1 MKKEMVLIGKP
12 SSFVVN
18 AAQKGLE
25 NADIIVKRA
34 DVDVTKISEMKTDE
48 DKVFMLY
55 MVDEDDVK
63 SDLLVYLNDIVMEG
77 VHLHVVGNYTEVDD
91 VKKIIKESNL
101 VSMYE
106 RPVEIETLIKG
117 LDRSFDMIEK
127 EMIKKHILV
136 VDDNA
141 VSLRAMKQILSG
153 KYKVSIVNSG
163 VSAITF
169 LTKHEVD
176 LILLDY
182 EMPVV
187 SGPQV
192 LEMIKEEPSIEAPP
206 VMFLTSHNDVDSV
219 KTALALKPVKYLLK
233 SMPSAELMDTLE
245 EYFAN
250 GNQ

>member
-1 MKKEMVLIGKP
+1 MKKELVLIGNLN
-12 SSFVVN
+12 SFVVN

-25 NADIIVKRA
+25 NAGITSKRV
-34 DVDVTKISEMKTDE
+34 DVDVTKISENKTE
-48 DKVFMLY
+48 DDRLFLFY
-55 MVDEDDVK
+55 LVDSDDVK
-63 SDLLVYLNDIVMEG
+63 SELLVYLNDLIMEG
-77 VHLHVVGNYTEVDD
+77 VHLHIAGSYSEICD
-91 VKKIIKESNL
+91 VKQFIKEGER
-101 VSMYE
+101 VKYYE
-106 RPVEIETLIKG
+106 RPIKIEELVKG
-117 LDRSFDMIEK
+117 LDESFEKIEQ
-127 EMIKKHILV
+127 ELVKKHILV

-192 LEMIKEEPSIEAPP
+192 LEMIKEEPSIPDPP
-206 VMFLTSHNDVDSV
+206 VMFLTSRNDVNSV
-219 KTALALKPVKYLLK
+219 KTALALRPVKYLLK
-233 SMPSAELMDTLE
+233 SMPSSELMETIE
-245 EYFAN
+245 EFFK
-250 GNQ
+250 Q